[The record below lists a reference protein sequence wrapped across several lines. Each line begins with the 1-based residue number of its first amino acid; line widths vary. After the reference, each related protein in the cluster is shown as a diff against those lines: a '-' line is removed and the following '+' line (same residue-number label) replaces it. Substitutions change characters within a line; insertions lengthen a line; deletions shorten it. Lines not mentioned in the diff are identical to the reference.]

1 VTNTTNTCCDATN
14 VCHGHCNQ
22 GRPNN
27 HHGIH
32 FGGPWGIHD
41 GSWGGLGPHEVL
53 GPHGIFGRG
62 GLFGNSTSYWGWF
75 TEEADTKKVAK
86 SFDERKT
93 TVNAKRLDASAIKC
107 MRKPVENGKM
117 LNGSADK
124 RVKRP
129 TDNPVV
135 VLPSMTTI
143 ASTWT
148 DLGVGLPSSLGDNST
163 KRGSGLRPLYETT
176 LLKVFMYTETGPG
189 LHTPHETAVR
199 KAFECMATAT
209 PRLLYSRVLF
219 EKAFEST
226 QMIALHLNCK
236 MGAVRASECTQMI
249 LLPLQCKILV
259 GKAFECIRL
268 LSILHR
274 TALKAGIT
282 QMVS

>member
-1 VTNTTNTCCDATN
+1 VGDSRW
-14 VCHGHCNQ
+14 VL
-22 GRPNN
+22 
-27 HHGIH
+27 
-32 FGGPWGIHD
+32 
-41 GSWGGLGPHEVL
+41 GGLGTHEVL

-62 GLFGNSTSYWGWF
+62 GLFGNSTSSSERNDEFLKDAYSSYWGWF

-129 TDNPVV
+129 ADNPVV

-176 LLKVFMYTETGPG
+176 PLKVFMYTETGPG

-209 PRLLYSRVLF
+209 PRLLYRRMLF

-236 MGAVRASECTQMI
+236 IGAVRASECTQMI

-268 LSILHR
+268 LSIPHR